1 MESKPN
7 GNAAAARVHEEFEPS
22 TDWIREPGADT
33 LRIYLPGFKKEQLK
47 VQVTSSRVLR
57 VSGER
62 QLSGTRWS
70 TFRKEIPIS
79 SNYDTNEIAAR
90 FEKGILYV
98 KQPKIIVPDAPK
110 PQEQARSPVEAST
123 YDQKPAQEK
132 AQPPPI
138 QPPGEPEQKLSS
150 VLEGKVEPPSESAT
164 KPKKQPQEKP
174 ASEQQ
179 PEDPVAKVGMEKQK
193 GGEIEGAENDNLS
206 PRTPRKEKDPVK
218 HEWNEKS
225 TKNGQAEAKGIAT
238 TSKSAKPENLVESS
252 LDSTNLVKDKAE
264 KGLLSGTEKLGM
276 ESYKK
281 DFSGLVMDMK
291 KPRTL
296 VNLVLV
302 ILFIIVLGMY
312 GRNAIRSLK
321 KTDN

>member
-7 GNAAAARVHEEFEPS
+7 GNAAAARVHEAFEPS
-22 TDWIREPGADT
+22 IDWVREPGADT

-62 QLSGTRWS
+62 QLSGNRWS

-110 PQEQARSPVEAST
+110 PQEQARSPVEASKN
-123 YDQKPAQEK
+123 DQKPAQEN

-138 QPPGEPEQKLSS
+138 QAPGKPEQKSSS
-150 VLEGKVEPPSESAT
+150 VEGKVEPPSESAT

-193 GGEIEGAENDNLS
+193 GGEIEGSENDNLS
-206 PRTPRKEKDPVK
+206 PRSPRKEKDPVK

-252 LDSTNLVKDKAE
+252 LDSTNLVKDRAE
-264 KGLLSGTEKLGM
+264 KGLLSGTEKLRM

-302 ILFIIVLGMY
+302 ILFITVLGIY

-321 KTDN
+321 KSDN

>member
-57 VSGER
+57 ISGER
-62 QLSGTRWS
+62 QLSGNRWS

-79 SNYDTNEIAAR
+79 TNYDTNEIAAR

-98 KQPKIIVPDAPK
+98 KQPKIIVPDAPR

-138 QPPGEPEQKLSS
+138 QPPGEPEQKSSS
-150 VLEGKVEPPSESAT
+150 VEGKVEPPSES
-164 KPKKQPQEKP
+164 EKP

-179 PEDPVAKVGMEKQK
+179 PEDPVAKVGMEKQM
-193 GGEIEGAENDNLS
+193 GGKIEGSEDDNLS
-206 PRTPRKEKDPVK
+206 PGTPRKEKDPVK
-218 HEWNEKS
+218 YEWNEKS
-225 TKNGQAEAKGIAT
+225 TKTGQDEAKGIAT
-238 TSKSAKPENLVESS
+238 TSESSKPENLVDSS
-252 LDSTNLVKDKAE
+252 LDSTNLVKEKAE
-264 KGLLSGTEKLGM
+264 KGLLSGTEKLRM

-302 ILFIIVLGMY
+302 ILSIMVLGMY
-312 GRNAIRSLK
+312 GRNAIRSFK
-321 KTDN
+321 KSDN

>member
-1 MESKPN
+1 
-7 GNAAAARVHEEFEPS
+7 
-22 TDWIREPGADT
+22 
-33 LRIYLPGFKKEQLK
+33 
-47 VQVTSSRVLR
+47 
-57 VSGER
+57 
-62 QLSGTRWS
+62 
-70 TFRKEIPIS
+70 
-79 SNYDTNEIAAR
+79 
-90 FEKGILYV
+90 V

-110 PQEQARSPVEAST
+110 PQEQARSPVEASKN
-123 YDQKPAQEK
+123 DQKPAQEN
-132 AQPPPI
+132 AQPPPL
-138 QPPGEPEQKLSS
+138 QAPGKPEQNSSS
-150 VLEGKVEPPSESAT
+150 VEGKVEPPSESAT

-193 GGEIEGAENDNLS
+193 GGEIEGSENDNLS
-206 PRTPRKEKDPVK
+206 PRSPRKEKDPVK

-264 KGLLSGTEKLGM
+264 KGLLSGTEKLRM

-302 ILFIIVLGMY
+302 ILFIMVLGMY

-321 KTDN
+321 KSDN

>member
-1 MESKPN
+1 MESKPT

-22 TDWIREPGADT
+22 MDWIQEPGADT
-33 LRIYLPGFKKEQLK
+33 LRIYLPGFKKDQLK
-47 VQVTSSRVLR
+47 VQVTSSRILR

-62 QLSGTRWS
+62 KLSENRWR

-79 SNYDTNEIAAR
+79 TNYDTNEIAAR
-90 FEKGILYV
+90 FEKGFLYL
-98 KQPKIIVPDAPK
+98 KHPKIIVPDAPK
-110 PQEQARSPVEAST
+110 PQEQVPSPVEPST
-123 YDQKPAQEK
+123 YDQKPALEK

-138 QPPGEPEQKLSS
+138 QAPGKPEQKSS
-150 VLEGKVEPPSESAT
+150 SAEGKVEPPSESAT
-164 KPKKQPQEKP
+164 EPKKQPQEKP

-179 PEDPVAKVGMEKQK
+179 PEDPVAKVGMEKQT

-218 HEWNEKS
+218 YEWNEKS
-225 TKNGQAEAKGIAT
+225 TNNGQAEAKGIAT
-238 TSKSAKPENLVESS
+238 TSKSAKPGNLVDSII
-252 LDSTNLVKDKAE
+252 DSTNMVKDKAE
-264 KGLLSGTEKLGM
+264 KRLLSGTEKLGM

-296 VNLVLV
+296 VTLVLV
-302 ILFIIVLGMY
+302 ILFIMVLGMY

-321 KTDN
+321 KSDN

>member
-22 TDWIREPGADT
+22 IDWVRETGADT

-62 QLSGTRWS
+62 QLSGNRWS

-110 PQEQARSPVEAST
+110 PQEQARSPVEASKN
-123 YDQKPAQEK
+123 DQKPAQEN

-138 QPPGEPEQKLSS
+138 QAQVNLNKSRHQLREKWSHPQNQLPSLKNNHRKSPQVSNNLKILLQRLAWRNKWAARLKEQKMIIFHR
-150 VLEGKVEPPSESAT
+150 GH
-164 KPKKQPQEKP
+164 Q
-174 ASEQQ
+174 
-179 PEDPVAKVGMEKQK
+179 G
-193 GGEIEGAENDNLS
+193 
-206 PRTPRKEKDPVK
+206 RRKI
-218 HEWNEKS
+218 
-225 TKNGQAEAKGIAT
+225 Q
-238 TSKSAKPENLVESS
+238 
-252 LDSTNLVKDKAE
+252 
-264 KGLLSGTEKLGM
+264 
-276 ESYKK
+276 
-281 DFSGLVMDMK
+281 
-291 KPRTL
+291 
-296 VNLVLV
+296 
-302 ILFIIVLGMY
+302 
-312 GRNAIRSLK
+312 
-321 KTDN
+321 

>member
-47 VQVTSSRVLR
+47 VQVTSSRILR

-62 QLSGTRWS
+62 QLSGNRWS
-70 TFRKEIPIS
+70 TFGKEIPIS
-79 SNYDTNEIAAR
+79 TNYDTNEIAAR
-90 FEKGILYV
+90 FEKGILHV
-98 KQPKIIVPDAPK
+98 KHPKIIVADAPK
-110 PQEQARSPVEAST
+110 PREQARSPVEAST

-132 AQPPPI
+132 TQPPPL
-138 QPPGEPEQKLSS
+138 QPPGEPEQKSSS
-150 VLEGKVEPPSESAT
+150 VEGKVEPPSESAT

-179 PEDPVAKVGMEKQK
+179 PEDPVAKA
-193 GGEIEGAENDNLS
+193 GESEGPENDNLS
-206 PRTPRKEKDPVK
+206 PRSLWKEKAPVK

-264 KGLLSGTEKLGM
+264 KGLLSGTEKLRM
-276 ESYKK
+276 ESYNK

-291 KPRTL
+291 KPGTM

-302 ILFIIVLGMY
+302 ILFIMVLGMY

-321 KTDN
+321 KSDN